1 MCVSERIFS
10 SVFKIPYNSSLL
22 SWYNGCLTAETNALN
37 IKWLTQVS
45 EQRPSHS
52 WTGVGVILDSKWSE
66 NSKWVG
72 SLPAK
77 VGGERNFE
85 VESNSLKFFVDIKLF
100 VGFIFLFGYLLVE
113 YQVLGWGSW
122 FIWSLGW
129 YQSWSVWSSWIYT
142 ILVGMRIIWYE
153 VLCWYH
159 IFGWFQV
166 LGWYGILGWYETLGW
181 YQDAGMK
188 FLSSKFLVGL
198 SKWK

>member
-113 YQVLGWGSW
+113 YQVLRWGSW

-129 YQSWSVWSSWIYT
+129 YQF
-142 ILVGMRIIWYE
+142 LV
-153 VLCWYH
+153 
-159 IFGWFQV
+159 
-166 LGWYGILGWYETLGW
+166 
-181 YQDAGMK
+181 GMK
-188 FLSSKFLVGL
+188 FLNLYYFGWYENRLIWSFVLVSHFRLISSSWLVWDSWL
-198 SKWK
+198 VWNTWLVSRCWHEVLI